1 MRLDL
6 ERVPAPKEAE
16 ERVWRIVRAAYEE
29 RTPTPRSRHLWRPVV
44 AVALVAAVAGVLA
57 SPPGRA
63 VLSSLRRAVGVEKA
77 QRALFS
83 LPAPGRLLV
92 ESSEGPWV
100 VQADGSKRLLG
111 SYRQAAWSPFG
122 RFVVAT
128 RRDELATLEPNGKV
142 HWTLARPDVH
152 DPAWGGTRT
161 DTRIAYLTTSRLHVV
176 AGDGTDD
183 VDAAGAPAAARVAP
197 AWRPGVPFVLAYA
210 DTRGRVSAYELS
222 GALRWRSAPLPR
234 PRLLEWSDDGKLV
247 LVVTAD
253 KVAVLRGGRPV
264 SVRFERVR
272 DAAFRPGTHDV
283 AVIRRRGAAS
293 EVVLGSRVLFRGPGE
308 LRDLAWSP
316 DGRWLL
322 VTWPTAN
329 QWVFLRVGSARIR
342 AY

>member
-1 MRLDL
+1 M
-6 ERVPAPKEAE
+6 
-16 ERVWRIVRAAYEE
+16 
-29 RTPTPRSRHLWRPVV
+29 
-44 AVALVAAVAGVLA
+44 
-57 SPPGRA
+57 
-63 VLSSLRRAVGVEKA
+63 
-77 QRALFS
+77 
-83 LPAPGRLLV
+83 
-92 ESSEGPWV
+92 
-100 VQADGSKRLLG
+100 
-111 SYRQAAWSPFG
+111 
-122 RFVVAT
+122 
-128 RRDELATLEPNGKV
+128 
-142 HWTLARPDVH
+142 
-152 DPAWGGTRT
+152 
-161 DTRIAYLTTSRLHVV
+161 
-176 AGDGTDD
+176 
-183 VDAAGAPAAARVAP
+183 
-197 AWRPGVPFVLAYA
+197 PFVLAYA

-342 AY
+342 AYSQIRQQFGGSFPSVAGWSPEP